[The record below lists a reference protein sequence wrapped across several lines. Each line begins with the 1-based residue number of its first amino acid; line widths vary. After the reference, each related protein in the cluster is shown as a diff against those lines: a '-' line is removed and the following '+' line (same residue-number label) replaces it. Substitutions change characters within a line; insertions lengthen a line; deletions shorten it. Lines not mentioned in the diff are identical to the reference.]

1 MAGRKKKSTKPVAQV
16 FNVVYEDGT
25 LSSNRRIPGELLVD
39 PFGTEDVMDLA
50 QRAIEE
56 QDAEIAQRSGVAKP
70 PIKAITR
77 ARLDEVY
84 ASSCLRWSASR
95 SDRARIVSVGFA
107 YPMVGNTEL
116 PATET
121 FSTSKSRQSTLTT
134 PRSGVDA
141 MRVVPE

>member
-77 ARLDEVY
+77 A
-84 ASSCLRWSASR
+84 
-95 SDRARIVSVGFA
+95 
-107 YPMVGNTEL
+107 
-116 PATET
+116 
-121 FSTSKSRQSTLTT
+121 
-134 PRSGVDA
+134 
-141 MRVVPE
+141 